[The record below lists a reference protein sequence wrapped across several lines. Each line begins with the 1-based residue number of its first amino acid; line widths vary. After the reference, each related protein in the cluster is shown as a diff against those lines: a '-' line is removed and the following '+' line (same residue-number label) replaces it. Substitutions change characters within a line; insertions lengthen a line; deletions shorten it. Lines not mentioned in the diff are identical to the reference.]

1 MKLRLSYSLL
11 QTWQRG
17 ETDRAIAMYHRL
29 MTPSTPQ
36 MEEGKEIHRE
46 ISQHILTF
54 KRLPD
59 YMPQIQLKNPVPDHE
74 VIVSYNE
81 LFDLKGIYDCLD
93 EDTVHEFKTGV
104 MTSSEYANADQIPFY
119 FLLDELTEGRL
130 NQAYLIHYNQYL
142 KKNDFVKIW
151 KSNRLIEKARNLIE
165 SIGPEIWMFFN
176 QQGLI

>member
-1 MKLRLSYSLL
+1 
-11 QTWQRG
+11 
-17 ETDRAIAMYHRL
+17 
-29 MTPSTPQ
+29 
-36 MEEGKEIHRE
+36 
-46 ISQHILTF
+46 
-54 KRLPD
+54 
-59 YMPQIQLKNPVPDHE
+59 MPQIQLKNPVPDHE